1 MLATSRNGFFLQR
14 LYSHNSRVS
23 PDHSKTASKKVFV
36 CLVLSRVHTL
46 FLFSQASSWLSLLK
60 YIIPAFPL
68 SSKAF
73 LSKFAV
79 HIAAGVPVHRLVD
92 VLQSPNKVLTYLTCN
107 LENQSMIRTFL
118 RIPTRPRTRH
128 NELWFWVG
136 ENKFKN
142 DLVVC
147 DSPMVR
153 SSKRALF
160 GCR

>member
-60 YIIPAFPL
+60 YIILVFPL

-79 HIAAGVPVHRLVD
+79 QIAVHIADGVQVHRLVG

-128 NELWFWVG
+128 NEL
-136 ENKFKN
+136 
-142 DLVVC
+142 
-147 DSPMVR
+147 
-153 SSKRALF
+153 
-160 GCR
+160 

>member
-36 CLVLSRVHTL
+36 CLVLSRVIPVFPSL
-46 FLFSQASSWLSLLK
+46 ILVVSSRIHNS
-60 YIIPAFPL
+60 

-73 LSKFAV
+73 LSKFAVQIAV
-79 HIAAGVPVHRLVD
+79 HIAAGVPVHRLVG

-118 RIPTRPRTRH
+118 RIPTTKITRMSI
-128 NELWFWVG
+128 
-136 ENKFKN
+136 
-142 DLVVC
+142 
-147 DSPMVR
+147 SP
-153 SSKRALF
+153 
-160 GCR
+160 